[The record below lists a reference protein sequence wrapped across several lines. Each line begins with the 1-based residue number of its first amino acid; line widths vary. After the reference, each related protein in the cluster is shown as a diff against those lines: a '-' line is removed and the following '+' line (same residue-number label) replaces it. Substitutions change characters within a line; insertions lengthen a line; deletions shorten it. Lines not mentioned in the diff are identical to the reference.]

1 MVYIRRAVMIMEPP
15 SPATIAKR
23 DALEREKLGGG
34 ETSLGKRKRTDEG
47 DGTVR
52 KKKKVSK
59 EPNPLSVKKKKR
71 VVGTQPV
78 REDGN
83 KSYKEGVAEENV
95 VGEVTES
102 TRRQK
107 STRKRKHHKRSSK
120 LETIPAESNTCII
133 TRNLGRPSSSWTCR
147 TVSNILG
154 QYQYNV
160 LAGQKGI
167 SGPPGAPA

>member
-15 SPATIAKR
+15 SPVTIAKR

-52 KKKKVSK
+52 KKNKVSK

-71 VVGTQPV
+71 VGAAQPV
-78 REDGN
+78 HEDGN
-83 KSYKEGVAEENV
+83 KSNKESGAEENV

-120 LETIPAESNTCII
+120 LETIPAESTEE
-133 TRNLGRPSSSWTCR
+133 
-147 TVSNILG
+147 
-154 QYQYNV
+154 
-160 LAGQKGI
+160 
-167 SGPPGAPA
+167 

>member
-23 DALEREKLGGG
+23 DALEREKLGGR
-34 ETSLGKRKRTDEG
+34 ETSLGKRRRTDEG

-52 KKKKVSK
+52 KQKKVSK

-83 KSYKEGVAEENV
+83 KSYKESGAEENV
-95 VGEVTES
+95 VGKVTES

-107 STRKRKHHKRSSK
+107 STRKRKHHKRLSK
-120 LETIPAESNTCII
+120 LETIPAESTEE
-133 TRNLGRPSSSWTCR
+133 
-147 TVSNILG
+147 
-154 QYQYNV
+154 
-160 LAGQKGI
+160 
-167 SGPPGAPA
+167 